1 MFAGHYFGASDGSR
15 GGERGFINRQL
26 FSSLEKAVGLFAGGV
41 ENASRAVAVSSIGLL
56 SGVLRGCPFCRVS
69 SRLINQPL
77 VQVFSSRYSQ
87 WQDCRQTID
96 DAGYH

>member
-15 GGERGFINRQL
+15 GGERGFIYRQL

-56 SGVLRGCPFCRVS
+56 SDVLRGRPFCRASLGS
-69 SRLINQPL
+69 STSAR
-77 VQVFSSRYSQ
+77 SS
-87 WQDCRQTID
+87 IL
-96 DAGYH
+96 AGGIASGMI